1 MKNLSSKN
9 LLNNVLWFAL
19 SLVTAFFIWVIATFQ
34 IDPIIAERLPQQVH
48 VQIQIDTGMLITNS
62 PRDTVT
68 VTLRGQESVL
78 GALTVDDIIV
88 RADLAGLGPGEHTVP
103 LLAEIVGEPRAVIED
118 VSPRQLHVV
127 LEEVSQQ
134 FVSVQANIID
144 AIPVGYANDP
154 PVFDSTQVLVSGAA
168 SNVVRVVAARAEI
181 SLANRRNSF
190 DEVARLVPVDVDG
203 QTVFG
208 LTLEPAQVN
217 VSVTIRQ
224 RDDIREITV
233 TPNIVIDDL
242 PEGYRLTSVS
252 YNPET
257 ILVGGAPELLQN
269 IPNTLFTEP
278 VELAARTESFEV
290 TVPVI
295 LPNEAL
301 LVLSEQSVTITVG
314 IAALETTARYDDVP
328 IGVIGLGQGYMTT
341 LAPSS
346 VTVLLTG
353 AQPMLDGLTASSI
366 QVLLD
371 LNGLTAGNYQLQP
384 MVSVNG
390 VTIPAENI
398 AVLPS
403 EIDISI
409 VNGADVTPTI
419 TPTIT
424 PTATLDFTPTLTPTM
439 TRTVRPT
446 GTRTTPSP
454 TSTP

>member
-1 MKNLSSKN
+1 MKNISSKD
-9 LLNNVLWFAL
+9 LINNAIWFAL
-19 SLVTAFFIWVIATFQ
+19 SLVMAFFIWVIATFQ
-34 IDPIIAERLPQQVH
+34 VDPILAQRLPQQVN
-48 VQIQIDTGMLITNS
+48 VQIQIDSGMLITNS
-62 PRDTVT
+62 PRSTVS

-78 GALTVDDIIV
+78 GALTTDDIIV
-88 RADLAGLGPGEHTVP
+88 RANLTGLGAGEHTVT
-103 LLAEIVGEPRAVIED
+103 LNAEIVGEPRAVIED
-118 VSPRQLHVV
+118 ISPRQLHFV

-134 FVSVQANIID
+134 YVSVEANITD
-144 AIPVGYANDP
+144 AIPVGYANDA

-168 SNVVRVVAARAEI
+168 SDVAQVVTAQAEI

-190 DEVARLVPVDVDG
+190 QEVARLVPVDAEG

-242 PEGYRLTSVS
+242 PEGYRLTSVT
-252 YNPET
+252 YTPET

-278 VELAARTESFEV
+278 VELADRTANFEI

-301 LVLSEQSVTITVG
+301 LVLSEQSITISVG

-328 IGVIGLGQGYMTT
+328 VGAIGLAEGYTST
-341 LAPSS
+341 IAPST

-371 LNGLTAGNYQLQP
+371 LNGLTEGNYQLVP

-390 VTIPAENI
+390 VTIAAENI

-403 EIDISI
+403 ELDITI
-409 VNGADVTPTI
+409 VNGAAVTPTI
-419 TPTIT
+419 TPT
-424 PTATLDFTPTLTPTM
+424 LTLTPTILP
-439 TRTVRPT
+439 TIRPRAT
-446 GTRTTPSP
+446 SRIPSP
-454 TSTP
+454 TPPP